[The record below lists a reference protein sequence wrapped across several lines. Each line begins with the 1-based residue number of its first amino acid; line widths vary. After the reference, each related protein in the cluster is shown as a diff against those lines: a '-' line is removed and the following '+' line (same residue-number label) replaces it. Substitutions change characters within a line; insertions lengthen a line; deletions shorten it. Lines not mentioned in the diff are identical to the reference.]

1 MAKAKSTTGV
11 SRDEYA
17 AFLEGKTRRASAVG
31 FDCRIDAPYLF
42 PFQRV
47 LTEWALRRG
56 RAAIFAATGLGKTR
70 MEIEWAARVVGKTR
84 GRVLILAPLAV
95 AGQTVAE
102 GEKIGA
108 YVAHCRDG
116 SEVRY
121 GITVTNYD
129 RLHRFDPAMFDGV
142 VLDESSC
149 IKHETSKTLAIML
162 DAFSST
168 PYRLSATATPAP
180 NDYTELGTQAEFLGV
195 ATRSEMLAEYFVHD
209 GGETQVWRLKG
220 HAQRAYWQW
229 VASWAALVRTPADLG
244 FDDAGYD
251 LPPIEITQHVIK
263 ADQDAVF
270 ATGRLFVAEAGD
282 LSERRDARRASL
294 PRRVAECAAVVNAE
308 SDEPWI
314 VWGDLNAET
323 EALTKAIPGAV
334 EVRGPDSIDVKE
346 DRLARFARGEIR
358 VLVSKPSICGWG
370 LNWQHCARMAF
381 VGVTDSWEAY
391 HQAIR
396 RVWRFGQ
403 TRDVHVHVFASEAEG
418 SVVENLRRKES
429 AAAELAEALS
439 IETREAVKT
448 SVLGV
453 TRQAAPY
460 TPTQKLTVP
469 DWLKSEARI

>member
-1 MAKAKSTTGV
+1 MESY
-11 SRDEYA
+11 EE
-17 AFLEGKTRRASAVG
+17 FLAGKVRRHSAVG
-31 FDCRIDAPYLF
+31 FDCEIDAPYLF

-56 RAAIFAATGLGKTR
+56 RAAIFAATGTGKTR

-95 AGQTVAE
+95 ANQTVME
-102 GEKIGA
+102 GAKIGA

-116 SEVRY
+116 SEVRD

-129 RLHRFDPAMFDGV
+129 RLHRFDPSMFDGV

-149 IKHETSKTLAIML
+149 IKHADSKTLARML
-162 DAFSST
+162 DAFSAT

-180 NDYTELGTQAEFLGV
+180 NDYTELGTQAEFLGICS
-195 ATRSEMLAEYFVHD
+195 RLEMLSEYFVHD
-209 GGETQVWRLKG
+209 ASDTHVWRLKG
-220 HAQRAYWQW
+220 HAQKAYWQW

-244 FDDAGYD
+244 FDDGDYQ

-263 ADQDAVF
+263 ADQADVF

-308 SDEPWI
+308 PDEPWI

-358 VLVSKPSICGWG
+358 VLVSKSSICGWG

-381 VGVTDSWEAY
+381 VGVTDSWESY

-418 SVVENLRRKES
+418 SVVENLRRKEAD
-429 AAAELAEALS
+429 AAALAESLS
-439 IETREAVKT
+439 AETREAVRT
-448 SVLGV
+448 SVLGKAR
-453 TRQAAPY
+453 TATIYA
-460 TPTQKLTVP
+460 PTQQLTVP
-469 DWLKSEARI
+469 DWLKSEERI

>member
-1 MAKAKSTTGV
+1 MTKKLAQPVDG
-11 SRDEYA
+11 YA
-17 AFLEGKTRRASAVG
+17 EFLARKTRRAESVG
-31 FDCRIDAPYLF
+31 FDADVASDYLF
-42 PFQRV
+42 PFQSV
-47 LTEWALRRG
+47 LTSWALRRG

-70 MEIEWAARVVGKTR
+70 MELEWAYRVSVHASS
-84 GRVLILAPLAV
+84 RVLILAPLAV

-102 GEKIGA
+102 GERIG
-108 YVAHCRDG
+108 VRVKHCRDG
-116 SEVRY
+116 SEVDH

-129 RLHRFDPAMFDGV
+129 RLHRFDPSIFAGI

-149 IKHETSKTLAIML
+149 IKHQDSKTLATML
-162 DAFSST
+162 DAFSTT

-195 ATRSEMLAEYFVHD
+195 ATRSEMLAEFFVHD
-209 GGETQVWRLKG
+209 GGETQAWRLKR
-220 HAQRAYWQW
+220 HAQREYWQW

-244 FDDAGYD
+244 FDDEAYQ

-263 ADQDAVF
+263 ADLEDVF

-294 PRRVAECAAVVNAE
+294 RKRVENCAAVVNAE
-308 SDEPWI
+308 PDEPWI

-403 TRDVHVHVFASEAEG
+403 TRPVHVHVFASEAEG
-418 SVVENLRRKES
+418 SVVENLRRKEAD
-429 AAAELAEALS
+429 AANLAEQLS
-439 IETREAVKT
+439 AETRDAVRT
-448 SVLGV
+448 SVLGQ
-453 TRQAAPY
+453 TRHAQIYAPASGM
-460 TPTQKLTVP
+460 TIPA
-469 DWLKSEARI
+469 WLRSEGQ

>member
-1 MAKAKSTTGV
+1 MAEAKSNTDSV
-11 SRDEYA
+11 RDEYA
-17 AFLEGKTRRASAVG
+17 AFLESKTRRTLAVG
-31 FDCRIDAPYLF
+31 FDCRIDAEYLF

-70 MEIEWAARVVGKTR
+70 MEIEWASRVVGKTR

-95 AGQTVAE
+95 AGQTVTESA
-102 GEKIGA
+102 KIGA

-116 SEVRY
+116 SEVRD

-129 RLHRFDPAMFDGV
+129 RLHRFDPTLFEGV

-149 IKHETSKTLAIML
+149 IKHQDSKTLAAML
-162 DAFSST
+162 DVFSAT

-209 GGETQVWRLKG
+209 GGETQQWRLKG

-229 VASWAALVRTPADLG
+229 VASWAALVRAPADLG
-244 FDDAGYD
+244 FDDSGYD

-263 ADQDAVF
+263 ADVADVL

-294 PRRVAECAAVVNAE
+294 SKRVANCAAVVNAE
-308 SDEPWI
+308 PDESWV

-403 TRDVHVHVFASEAEG
+403 TRGVHVHVFASEAEG

-429 AAAELAEALS
+429 DAAALAESLS
-439 IETREAVKT
+439 AETREAVKT
-448 SVLGV
+448 SVLGS
-453 TRQAAPY
+453 TRATTLY
-460 TPTQKLTVP
+460 TPTRQLTVP
-469 DWLKSEARI
+469 DWLESEALI

>member
-1 MAKAKSTTGV
+1 MAKSQSTTGA

-17 AFLEGKTRRASAVG
+17 AFLEGKSRRAQAVG
-31 FDCRIDAPYLF
+31 FDCQIDAPYLF

-70 MEIEWAARVVGKTR
+70 MEIEWASRVADHSG
-84 GRVLILAPLAV
+84 GRVLVLAPLAV
-95 AGQTVAE
+95 AGQTVTE
-102 GEKIGA
+102 GAKIGIE
-108 YVAHCRDG
+108 VAHCRDG
-116 SEVRY
+116 SEVRD

-129 RLHRFDPAMFDGV
+129 RLHRFDPSMFDGV

-149 IKHETSKTLAIML
+149 IKHQDSKTLATML
-162 DAFSST
+162 DAFSTT

-180 NDYTELGTQAEFLGV
+180 NDYTELGTQSEFLGV

-209 GGETQVWRLKG
+209 GGETQQWRLKG
-220 HAQRAYWQW
+220 HAKRAYWQW

-244 FDDAGYD
+244 FDDGGYE

-294 PRRVAECAAVVNAE
+294 ARRVENCAAVVNAE
-308 SDEPWI
+308 PDEPWI

-323 EALTKAIPGAV
+323 EALTKTIPGAV
-334 EVRGPDSIDVKE
+334 EVRGPDSIDTKE

-418 SVVENLRRKES
+418 SVVENLRRKEAD
-429 AAAELAEALS
+429 AAALAEALS
-439 IETREAVKT
+439 TETREAVKS

-453 TRQAAPY
+453 TRTATPY
-460 TPTQKLTVP
+460 TPTQKLTIP
-469 DWLKSEARI
+469 DWLESEARI

>member
-1 MAKAKSTTGV
+1 MTT

-17 AFLEGKTRRASAVG
+17 AFLERKTRRVESVG
-31 FDCRIDAPYLF
+31 FDADIDGPYLF

-47 LTEWALRRG
+47 LTRWALRRG

-70 MEIEWAARVVGKTR
+70 MEVEWSDHVARHTQ

-95 AGQTVAE
+95 AGQTVTE
-102 GEKIGA
+102 GAKIGID
-108 YVAHCRDG
+108 VAHCRDG
-116 SEVRY
+116 SEVRD

-129 RLHRFDPAMFDGV
+129 RLHRFDPSEFSGV

-149 IKHETSKTLAIML
+149 IKHQDSKTLAAML
-162 DAFSST
+162 DAFSTT

-209 GGETQVWRLKG
+209 GGETQQWRLKG
-220 HAQRAYWQW
+220 HAQQAYWQW
-229 VASWAALVRTPADLG
+229 VASWAALVRKPSDLG
-244 FDDAGYD
+244 FEDDGYD
-251 LPPIEITQHVIK
+251 LPPLEVTQHVIA
-263 ADQDAVF
+263 ADQSEVF
-270 ATGRLFVAEAGD
+270 AAGRLFVAEAGD

-294 PRRVAECAAVVNAE
+294 ARRVENCAAVVNAE
-308 SDEPWI
+308 PDEPWI

-334 EVRGPDSIDVKE
+334 EVRGPDSIDTKE

-418 SVVENLRRKES
+418 SVVDNLRRKEAD
-429 AAAELAEALS
+429 AAALAEALS
-439 IETREAVKT
+439 AETREAVKS

-453 TRQAAPY
+453 TRTATPY
-460 TPTQKLTVP
+460 TPTQKLTIP